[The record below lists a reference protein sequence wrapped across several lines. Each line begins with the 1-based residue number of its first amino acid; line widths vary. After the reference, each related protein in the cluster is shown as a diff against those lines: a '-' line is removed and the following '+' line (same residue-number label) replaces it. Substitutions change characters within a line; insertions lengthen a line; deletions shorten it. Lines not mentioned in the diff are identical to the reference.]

1 MAWSVEGTYIEAC
14 NCEVAC
20 PCIFFSRPEIN
31 QQLIFRWQLN
41 WKIARLLALE
51 NAGDIN
57 ASTAIDIGLT
67 CSITDQTPG
76 IDRSTVKIARR
87 DCV

>member
-1 MAWSVEGTYIEAC
+1 MTSSY
-14 NCEVAC
+14 
-20 PCIFFSRPEIN
+20 FS
-31 QQLIFRWQLN
+31 WQLN
-41 WKIARLLALE
+41 WKITRLLALE

-76 IDRSTVKIARR
+76 IDRSTVKISSSGLRLKR
-87 DCV
+87 QG